1 VKVTKRAIAGVCAL
15 LLAAC
20 AQAPGTTSRGLPDAS
35 GPSATASPSA
45 AIAIPISV
53 LASRY
58 GTLQVR
64 TLAGASCTALVQ
76 VSSGAFGDPPPNLT
90 AATAGVD
97 GSVVWSYPAPLVPSG
112 HGRHTVVCTDGG
124 RSSEVVSDFDI
135 AARKLEAGGFTVRVE
150 AVDPNRGL
158 SSVNARLEPSL
169 VAARDAMVA
178 RITATLEHEWKLAT
192 RGLGALTLLPTSAD
206 IAVYVLPGKGTSV
219 HATAA
224 DGTQR
229 VLMYVVGD
237 LGPVSAEN
245 GVAVVLHELGHI
257 WCCIGPEAGSDGHW
271 LEKIPDPLLQG
282 VDRFGLM
289 THPVTCLVGPGFESC
304 PNRFSERELRTMG
317 FTEIPAPPPDPCI
330 AQKNT
335 LNGRLATERS
345 TVDAGKTQ
353 LALIDG
359 RIKAIEARY
368 PSRVLPPDVYA
379 TYQDLVAQY
388 NRLAAEVDA
397 NIAAYNATV
406 DQVNA
411 LPC

>member
-1 VKVTKRAIAGVCAL
+1 MKKRAILGLCAL

-20 AQAPGTTSRGLPDAS
+20 AVGPAARSSARTDESRG
-35 GPSATASPSA
+35 PSVATAAPSA
-45 AIAIPISV
+45 AVVPITV
-53 LASRY
+53 AASRY
-58 GTLQVR
+58 GSLQVQ
-64 TLAGASCTALVQ
+64 TVPGASCSLLVQ
-76 VSSGAFGDPPPNLT
+76 LNSGTFGDAPPKLMAT
-90 AATAGVD
+90 TAGPD
-97 GSVVWSYPAPLVPSG
+97 GSVVWSYPAALVPSG
-112 HGRHTVVCTDGG
+112 HGRHTVVCTDGS
-124 RSSEVVSDFDI
+124 RSSEVVSEFDI
-135 AARKLEAGGFTVRVE
+135 AARKLEAKGLTVRVE

-158 SSVNARLEPSL
+158 PGLNGRLEPSL
-169 VAARDAMVA
+169 VPARDAMVA
-178 RITATLEHEWKLAT
+178 RITATLENEWKLAT
-192 RGLGALTLLPTSAD
+192 RGLGALTLAPSSAD
-206 IAVYVLPGKGTSV
+206 IAVYVLPGRGTSV
-219 HATAA
+219 HATAS

-229 VLMYVVGD
+229 VLAYVVGD

-257 WCCIGPEAGSDGHW
+257 WCCFGPEAGGDGHW

-289 THPVTCLVGPGFESC
+289 THPVTCLIGAGFESC

-335 LNGRLATERS
+335 LNARLATERS
-345 TVDAGKTQ
+345 TVDAGKAQ
-353 LALIDG
+353 LALVDG
-359 RIKAIEARY
+359 RIKAIAAQY

-379 TYQDLVAQY
+379 AYQDLLAQY
-388 NRLAAEVDA
+388 NGLATEIGA
-397 NIAAYNATV
+397 NVAAYNATV

>member
-1 VKVTKRAIAGVCAL
+1 MKKRAILALCGL

-20 AQAPGTTSRGLPDAS
+20 AQGSKATSNSPPDESAGAS
-35 GPSATASPSA
+35 VATAAPSA
-45 AIAIPISV
+45 AVPITV
-53 LASRY
+53 AASRY
-58 GTLQVR
+58 GTVQVQ
-64 TLAGASCTALVQ
+64 TIAGASCSLLVQ
-76 VSSGAFGDPPPNLT
+76 VNSGTFGDAPPKLT
-90 AATAGVD
+90 AATAAGD
-97 GSVVWSYPAPLVPSG
+97 GSVGWSYPAPLVPSG
-112 HGRHTVVCTDGG
+112 HGRHTVVCTDGS
-124 RSSEVVSDFDI
+124 RSSEVVSEFDI
-135 AARKLEAGGFTVRVE
+135 AARKLEANGLSVRIE
-150 AVDPNRGL
+150 AVDPSRGL
-158 SSVNARLEPSL
+158 AGVNARLEPSL
-169 VAARDAMVA
+169 VPARDAMVA

-192 RGLGALTLLPTSAD
+192 RGLGALTLVQSSAD

-219 HATAA
+219 HATAT

-229 VLMYVVGD
+229 VLTYVVGD

-257 WCCIGPEAGSDGHW
+257 WCCSGPEAGSDGHW

-330 AQKNT
+330 TQKNT
-335 LNGRLATERS
+335 LNARLATERS
-345 TVDAGKTQ
+345 TVDAGKAQ
-353 LALIDG
+353 LAIVDG
-359 RIKAIEARY
+359 RIKAIAAQY

-388 NRLAAEVDA
+388 NRLAAEIDA
-397 NIAAYNATV
+397 NVSAYNATI
-406 DQVNA
+406 DQLNA